1 MKISRLVLTAALAGC
16 AAAPALSEWEKP
28 GTSRAVLDEDL
39 RVCRAEARL
48 ATPVR
53 PQASPDSSS
62 TSPMLDRQEDL
73 SDEESGRV
81 NRCMTAKGYR
91 LQR

>member
-1 MKISRLVLTAALAGC
+1 MRLPRLVLTAALAGC
-16 AAAPALSEWEKP
+16 AAAPALPQWEKP

-48 ATPVR
+48 ATPVQQ
-53 PQASPDSSS
+53 QAAPGSTS

-73 SDEESGRV
+73 SNEEAGRV
-81 NRCMTAKGYR
+81 NRCMTVKGYSLR
-91 LQR
+91 

>member
-1 MKISRLVLTAALAGC
+1 MKIPRLLLTAALAGC
-16 AAAPALSEWEKP
+16 AAAPAVPQWQKP

-48 ATPVR
+48 ATPVTPR
-53 PQASPDSSS
+53 TSSDSSS
-62 TSPMLDRQEDL
+62 TSPMLDRQEDM

-81 NRCMTAKGYR
+81 NRCMTNKGYSLAR
-91 LQR
+91 